1 MTSERDKIARL
12 QLPTKA
18 KTLDS
23 RLRMSGMTKE
33 GYYYRSFAVEKITVR
48 AEGPGVARSR
58 AAEGRPRSI
67 LTRFREIRGR

>member
-33 GYYYRSFAVEKITVR
+33 GYYYRSFPLR
-48 AEGPGVARSR
+48 RLPGERKGQEWRGVGQQKGDLAR
-58 AAEGRPRSI
+58 
-67 LTRFREIRGR
+67 F